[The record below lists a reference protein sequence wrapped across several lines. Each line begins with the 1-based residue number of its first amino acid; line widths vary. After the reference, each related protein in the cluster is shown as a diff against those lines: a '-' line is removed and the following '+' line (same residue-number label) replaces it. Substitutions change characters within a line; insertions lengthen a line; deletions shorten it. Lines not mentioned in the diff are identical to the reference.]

1 MMPTREPIKLLQHY
15 LDKIKWSLK
24 HCGCNH
30 YTIQDHN
37 GIDTPYLFWDTS
49 ITYKNGNTV
58 SAFDIKRGNI
68 KIIEDN
74 MVCIGTNNNFVLF
87 MNHDL

>member
-1 MMPTREPIKLLQHY
+1 MEPIKLLQQH

-24 HCGCNH
+24 HRGCDH

-37 GIDTPYLFWDTS
+37 GVDTPYLFWDTS
-49 ITYKNGNTV
+49 VTCKNCNTV
-58 SAFDIKRGNI
+58 SAFDIKKGNI

-74 MVCIGTNNNFVLF
+74 MVCIGTDNNFVLF
-87 MNHDL
+87 INHDL